1 MTTLFAKRVVL
12 RPLVSDDF
20 PQWREVRRTNLDWLT
35 KWEPK
40 RLPSAPDVVEDRS
53 AFAMRCHSRERE
65 RQLGSGYGFG
75 VFVGGNFAGEVNL
88 NSVQRG
94 PFQNAYVGYWIDQRH
109 AGKGYTPEGVVAVM
123 RYAFEELD
131 LHRVQISIVPR
142 NTASRR
148 VVEKIGVRA
157 EGVAERYLEINGTW
171 DEFAWHVGGA
181 AGHLGGSSEQL
192 IIGHAAMGET
202 YPLGFFAVHDFA
214 EQHRSSGGLG
224 AGDVL
229 EHPGMATSGVDA
241 DLEEAVI
248 EPGGLAGQAHIA
260 DQGKVHAGADGCA
273 VDCGDG
279 WQGASADSK
288 ESFVDRQQS
297 LLGAVAEVGEVSA
310 SAKRSAG
317 SP

>member
-20 PQWREVRRTNLDWLT
+20 PQWREVRRANLDWLT

-40 RLPSAPDVVEDRS
+40 RLPASPDVIEDRS
-53 AFAMRCHSRERE
+53 AFSMRCHSRERE

-94 PFQNAYVGYWIDQRH
+94 PFQNAYVGYWIDQRQ
-109 AGKGYTPEGVVAVM
+109 AGHGYTPEGVVAVI

-171 DEFAWHVGGA
+171 EDHIRFAMTSEEWDERA
-181 AGHLGGSSEQL
+181 
-192 IIGHAAMGET
+192 
-202 YPLGFFAVHDFA
+202 
-214 EQHRSSGGLG
+214 
-224 AGDVL
+224 
-229 EHPGMATSGVDA
+229 A
-241 DLEEAVI
+241 DLTE
-248 EPGGLAGQAHIA
+248 L
-260 DQGKVHAGADGCA
+260 
-273 VDCGDG
+273 
-279 WQGASADSK
+279 
-288 ESFVDRQQS
+288 F
-297 LLGAVAEVGEVSA
+297 L
-310 SAKRSAG
+310 
-317 SP
+317 